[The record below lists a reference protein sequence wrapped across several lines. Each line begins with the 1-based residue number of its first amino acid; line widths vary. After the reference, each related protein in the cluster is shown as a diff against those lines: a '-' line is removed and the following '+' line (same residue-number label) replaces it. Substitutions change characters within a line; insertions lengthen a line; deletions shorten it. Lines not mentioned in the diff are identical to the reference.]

1 MVIWPFTM
9 PKVSFS
15 TLATGPRQ
23 LVVQDALET
32 ILWFFGSYLSSFT
45 PITIVRSSPLAGA
58 EMMTFFAPASMC
70 ALALS
75 ASVKR
80 PVDSI
85 TYSTP
90 RLRQGSSAGFLTA
103 RTLMARPATLMVSPS
118 AFTSSARL
126 PRMESYFRR
135 WARVAASVMS
145 FTATNSMSLSWSA
158 ARRMFRPMRPKPLM
172 PTRMAML
179 TSPLGGRVYQMPT
192 LAV

>member
-1 MVIWPFTM
+1 M

-45 PITIVRSSPLAGA
+45 PITIVMSSPLAGA

-85 TYSTP
+85 T
-90 RLRQGSSAGFLTA
+90 
-103 RTLMARPATLMVSPS
+103 
-118 AFTSSARL
+118 
-126 PRMESYFRR
+126 
-135 WARVAASVMS
+135 
-145 FTATNSMSLSWSA
+145 
-158 ARRMFRPMRPKPLM
+158 
-172 PTRMAML
+172 
-179 TSPLGGRVYQMPT
+179 
-192 LAV
+192 

>member
-1 MVIWPFTM
+1 LVYECTVVICPFTM
-9 PKVSFS
+9 PKESFS

-23 LVVQDALET
+23 LVVQDALDT
-32 ILWFFGSYLSSFT
+32 IRWFFGSYLSSFT
-45 PITIVRSSPLAGA
+45 PITIVMSSPLAGA

-80 PVDSI
+80 PVDSM

-90 RLRQGSSAGFLTA
+90 RLRHGSSAGFLTA
-103 RTLMARPATLMVSPS
+103 STLMERPATLMVSPS
-118 AFTSSARL
+118 AATSSSRL

-135 WARVAASVMS
+135 WASVFASVMS

-158 ARRMFRPMRPKPLM
+158 ARRMLRPMRPKPLM
-172 PTRMAML
+172 PTRIAM
-179 TSPLGGRVYQMPT
+179 T
-192 LAV
+192 LLR